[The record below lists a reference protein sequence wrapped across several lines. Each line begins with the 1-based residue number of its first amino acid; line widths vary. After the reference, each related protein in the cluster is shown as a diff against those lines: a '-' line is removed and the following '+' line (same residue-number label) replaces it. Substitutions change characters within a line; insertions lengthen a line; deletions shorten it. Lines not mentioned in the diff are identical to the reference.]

1 MTIRN
6 GIITL
11 ILAVLIGIAG
21 WYIYSNSQSL
31 PHVLTESG
39 DRQQK
44 EETDY
49 YTVQVVYPNATR
61 LATRT
66 DSSKAADERAVS
78 TIERELQD
86 VVQAFKSAANAA
98 LTADE
103 KERLAAAKLKYSLN
117 VAYRGYN
124 SGSFVSEEF
133 DIFQDTGGAHPINFY
148 KTLVFDLKGN
158 KVSLDGIF
166 VSGSNYL
173 ERISTEATKQVGQQ
187 LTQKGAGANATTSL
201 VAEGVAPKAENF
213 TNFVVN
219 DGVLTF
225 FIPPYQAASY
235 AAGSF
240 EVRIP
245 LLDMKDIVKPG
256 IQ

>member
-11 ILAVLIGIAG
+11 ILAILIGIAG
-21 WYIYSNSQSL
+21 WYLFTQSQSL

-44 EETDY
+44 EETEF

-66 DSSKAADERAVS
+66 DATAAADERAVA
-78 TIERELQD
+78 TIERELED
-86 VVQAFKSAANAA
+86 TVAAFKKTANNA
-98 LTADE
+98 LTSDE
-103 KERLAAAKLKYSLN
+103 KERLTAAGLKYSLN
-117 VAYRGYN
+117 IGYRGYN
-124 SGSFVSEEF
+124 SGSFVSYEF
-133 DIFQDTGGAHPINFY
+133 DIFEDTGGAHPINSY

-158 KVSLDGIF
+158 KVSLDDLF

-173 ERISTEATKQVGQQ
+173 ERISAEATKQVGEQF
-187 LTQKGAGANATTSL
+187 TRKGGIENATSSL
-201 VAEGVAPKAENF
+201 VAEGLAPRAENF
-213 TNFVVN
+213 SNFVNN

-225 FIPPYQAASY
+225 FIPPYQAAAY

-245 LLDMKDIVKPG
+245 LQDLKDIVKPG